1 MFLFSLLYLCVLL
14 SGLAKFQACG
24 FIWFSFSSWTPV
36 AQPLVGAA
44 YQDQDSLAE
53 QEGLKA
59 TLCVWR
65 DKERDR
71 DQQASCET
79 GQHSPLAS

>member
-1 MFLFSLLYLCVLL
+1 M
-14 SGLAKFQACG
+14 
-24 FIWFSFSSWTPV
+24 PV
-36 AQPLVGAA
+36 DQPLVGAA
-44 YQDQDSLAE
+44 YQDQDSLGE

-79 GQHSPLAS
+79 GQNSPPAS